1 MNLFGGRDGPVI
13 AISNLDT
20 RLRVGIW
27 DHERDFQPVHVNLVM
42 APEAARLRPGGGG
55 IDYRSILRWI
65 TEEWPQ
71 APHTPL
77 LETRLRELIDFV
89 FACDLGVVW
98 LDAALSKPQAC
109 PEARG
114 VGVRMALSR
123 SEHAE
128 LFATTKGDRCSESP
142 RRSVPSTWL
151 RC

>member
-1 MNLFGGRDGPVI
+1 MEPFGGRKGPVI

-27 DHERDFQPVHVNLVM
+27 DHEREFQPVHVNLVM
-42 APEAARLRPGGGG
+42 APDANRLQPGGGG
-55 IDYRSILRWI
+55 IDYRPIVRWVK
-65 TEEWPQ
+65 EEWPN

-89 FACDLGVVW
+89 FASDLGVVW

-109 PEARG
+109 PQARG

-123 SEHAE
+123 SEHGV
-128 LFATTKGDRCSESP
+128 LFG
-142 RRSVPSTWL
+142 
-151 RC
+151 

>member
-1 MNLFGGRDGPVI
+1 MYAFEGRKGPVI

-27 DHERDFQPVHVNLVM
+27 DHEREFQPVHVNLVM
-42 APEAARLRPGGGG
+42 APDAARLQPGGGG
-55 IDYRSILRWI
+55 IDYRQIVQWVKD
-65 TEEWPQ
+65 EWPR

-77 LETRLRELIDFV
+77 LETRLRELIGFV
-89 FACDLGVVW
+89 FACDLDVEW

-123 SEHAE
+123 GDYAA
-128 LFATTKGDRCSESP
+128 LFGAAAPQGSP
-142 RRSVPSTWL
+142 
-151 RC
+151 

>member
-1 MNLFGGRDGPVI
+1 MEPFGGRKGPVI

-27 DHERDFQPVHVNLVM
+27 DHEREFQPVHVNLVM
-42 APEAARLRPGGGG
+42 APDANRLEPGGGG
-55 IDYRSILRWI
+55 IDYRPIVRWVK
-65 TEEWPQ
+65 EEWPN

-89 FACDLGVVW
+89 FASDLGVVW

-109 PEARG
+109 PQARG

-123 SEHAE
+123 SEHGV
-128 LFATTKGDRCSESP
+128 LFG
-142 RRSVPSTWL
+142 
-151 RC
+151 

>member
-1 MNLFGGRDGPVI
+1 MDPFGGRKGPVI
-13 AISNLDT
+13 AITNLDT

-27 DHERDFQPVHVNLVM
+27 EHERAFQPVHVNLIM
-42 APEAARLRPGGGG
+42 APDAARLQPGGGG
-55 IDYRSILRWI
+55 IDYRPVVRWVQ
-65 TEEWPQ
+65 EEWPD

-89 FACDLGVVW
+89 FASDLGVVW

-123 SEHAE
+123 DEYARLFTAAE
-128 LFATTKGDRCSESP
+128 RTGYGH
-142 RRSVPSTWL
+142 
-151 RC
+151 